1 MNLTQN
7 PITVSYMRTMP
18 TADASY
24 AKSYVRYHTCVRCLR
39 QMHLT
44 QNLIYSIITHAPN
57 GPYQHAHATVLP
69 YVRQTTYASPSGTV
83 PARARHRITTRT
95 PNDVRVT
102 QWYRTSTRTPPYY
115 HAYAKRR
122 TRHPMVPYQHAHAT
136 VSPRVRQTTYA
147 SPNGTVPL
155 RARHRITT
163 RTPNDVRVT
172 QWYRTITRTPPYYH
186 AYAIPIDASATQ
198 MYRCVRQC
206 NGARCV
212 PPSLTDPP
220 PAERKPR
227 RLPLN
232 AAADPLFPSEPPH
245 LPSERAAPTTA
256 LLFQT
261 KTFDGPLP
269 TQLRTPSRREGGHL
283 QQRRTPSR
291 REGGHLQQRRI
302 PSQRSCGLP
311 PAERADNAAVDPP
324 PPPLAGP
331 FTHTPFST
339 SRIQH
344 LLFFLQRLVGRMVS
358 VSGFASTRQFPTQH
372 ANATN
377 NQRQFPTQRANATNN
392 QRQFPTQHA
401 NATFN
406 QRKPPSPCIFC
417 DNDHWNEE
425 CRKYSTIQQRREV
438 LRTKALCFKCLKNKH
453 QASNCPQPK
462 RCFKCKQPHPT
473 ALCYAVEKPPNQI
486 TAAMF
491 GQTQQNVSITIQ
503 AESNEPT
510 ASTSQMCNAVKG
522 SDTRALLMTATSTVF
537 NPAQPHLSM
546 TAAIFIDPS
555 SHRSFISAKTSQL
568 LDLPVVHTEE
578 CHLTSFGEREPKRYI
593 SDLVKLGFLCTSG
606 EKLIF
611 NLNAMKFLVN
621 DMPMIQLSELDK
633 TELRQQKL
641 NPPHEQPQPDI
652 MLGIDVWHELQ
663 VQPIEK
669 LPSGFTLCRSK
680 IGKILS
686 GSGRIEM
693 HQASNVTFVLS
704 VHGTEQEEANQ
715 SVTFESTNDET
726 EVFTSEDD
734 FKKDEQLNNFFGLN
748 LIGMDDTS
756 TPIDQ
761 DHVMIH
767 FKKNLTFVNNRYQ
780 VALPWNDRVDALPSN
795 IHQAK
800 ARLISLIKKL
810 RSLNLI
816 DEYQAILDEQVQ
828 KSVIEYIGP
837 PESPSSAWPVHFL
850 PHRAVIR
857 TDKATTKTRIVMD
870 ASAKPKNCPSAPSLN
885 DCLYTGPQLLKDL
898 TGILLRFRQMEHVIL
913 ADIEKAFLQLGIRH
927 ADRDAC
933 RFIWLNNPETAELNP
948 IDHSELRIYR
958 FCRVSFGLT
967 VSPFLLNATI
977 REHLALFDSDLPRR
991 IEENLYVDNIMFDAK
1006 PTEKLKDLVTQAK
1019 TIFEAAGMKL
1029 REFYGSNIEELKK
1042 LQPDDLAKD
1051 LEDNK
1056 VLGIRWKPKHNRLI
1070 FKLPIFEGN
1079 ITKRT
1084 ILSQI
1089 AKVYDPLG
1097 LMSPVLLPAKLILQV
1112 QNLNPKWDDEL
1123 PANISKDWLKL
1134 MAQWLDRG
1142 EAITIEFPRHI
1153 QAIDSVEFHCFCDAS
1168 KYGMGIAVYQK
1179 AKTTIMKDECNL
1191 IYAKSLVKPIK
1202 VAAHDGTIPKLELQA
1217 LTLGVKAVKFIQ
1229 AQIKF
1234 AVHQVIMWTD
1244 SQCSVERLRDNKR
1257 QDRFVANRLQ
1267 KIREANFQ
1275 VRHVRTDSNPADM
1288 ASRGTDPQCLRT
1300 SLLWHFG
1307 PLWLSKADKWPES
1320 NAIYRPGDEIQEVE
1334 EPPIVEMT
1342 TNVQVEE
1349 PLKPSICFERLSNWN
1364 RLKAT
1369 AAYAMRFIAKLRALK
1384 NGTIKDEHHNNGTLT
1399 VAQLQQAEKWI
1410 LREAQRLHP
1419 PSNDQ
1424 IRELQLFQQEGIW
1437 RCGGRL
1443 EEAPDLPYN
1452 SKHPIFL
1459 PPQAWITKL
1468 IIRHYDK
1475 QLKHCGPRILLSTL
1489 REKFWIPR
1497 GRRVIMQLLTSPQ
1510 HGCLKYRR
1518 ERVKPYEYPEAPDL
1532 PKDRVSEARP
1542 FDKTGV
1548 DYFNPLKVKQ
1558 GNEVVKIYV
1567 ALFTC
1572 LSIRA
1577 IHLEVAEDYSA
1588 EAFLRAFRRFTA
1600 SRGVPSLI
1608 MSDQGTNFVAGAKV
1622 IKEKW
1627 TGTLMPEERQQQM
1640 AHSGISWI
1648 FNTAYA
1654 PWRGGIWERLVGIT
1668 KNALRRTIGR
1678 HLLTL
1683 DEFGTML
1690 CEIESIIN
1698 NRPLTF
1704 ESDQEPI
1711 KVLRPINF
1719 LIPYSKAVNNFP
1731 IIDDD
1736 TNDPTYEPNPKNRDK
1751 MVATLRHVNARLNKF
1766 WEVWR
1771 QDYLLS
1777 LRERDNQQKGTTG
1790 LQIPNDGDIVIV
1802 EDDQVPRS
1810 LWSLARIEKVLIGKD
1825 GRARSALLRINGKLD
1840 PEIPEQPIQAVHSF
1854 IASVMDDSVSLA
1866 GSDDESQQ
1874 PRPKERFII
1883 PKRRSAL
1890 LRPIGQQQTIADQ
1903 QGSSKATTQA
1913 IEESREVQKA
1923 PRHEQIEHEQRM
1935 VKKSQQEANR
1945 HLQPEKQQ
1953 RKEIQEVSQSTT
1965 EEQQREAERQQI
1977 ERQQNDEQRAN
1988 NQQTRSKA
1996 WQELAR
2002 QFDYDLMDQPDPT
2015 EKPPEETD
2023 QPTKSKQ
2030 QAAKDKGLERHRIG
2044 RKKTIDMQ
2052 EKRQRPRDE
2061 WPEEKETLL
2070 NYVQRIYGPENW
2082 TSAWQRGRVLRELHE
2097 LEDQGRWMIHHKSDG
2112 LQLSVSRMYG
2122 GKRPFAE
2129 FRFVEGGYYSHMV
2142 PEDVIFL
2149 QAVPTEEQPKIITI
2163 DDSTAPATNTE
2174 QTKRPP
2180 KPQQP
2185 QSPKLEEYRMADS
2198 KPNTHSQFNLFE
2210 PCDNTHT
2217 TCAKTA
2223 TYGTALQLADTQH
2236 ELASGRDLGGARTY
2250 IQADTTVE
2258 EVAQMFYQQQVADCG
2273 RQIARDQHLA
2283 EVINVWRN
2291 SCDRFGELYNQ
2302 PAHKQVKFRP
2312 ITTESEQQSG
2322 YGEWIKR
2329 LNNRTAEI
2337 FSKARTKA
2345 QHPTYLN
2352 YNCTTILIGD
2362 NVAEVFK
2369 PLFYDAKWFTHFPA
2383 DEFRLIPGPK
2393 VKHLIFAYQA
2403 TADNM
2408 AAQIAPMLHRFMR
2421 SEIETTL
2428 ILAKDD
2434 SAQWISNKKYL
2445 IDVTRELKA
2454 GFFVF
2459 NREIGEARRIANRI
2473 KQTMPEPMELD
2484 QEPGTSTSTS
2494 SARPGPSKSQQV
2506 ISSLMLIS
2514 LLCLLF
2520 IGSAQGQPIRQ
2531 KRIAEIKAWHG
2542 GHLYNFLNIF
2552 TERDKRTATKHS
2564 PYVQRYMPGQP
2575 RQRQCHGPWTTEQLQ
2590 RTNHAHNNGHA
2601 QESKE
2606 GRDVF
2611 WCSNHGSTLW
2621 ELKGPENSP
2630 FCRPPPALTAQW
2642 TPLTIMLYTKIHRPE
2657 PIATAWHCFIK
2668 TTTETYYTN
2677 IVGDKFVEV
2686 NKEFPLVSKRL
2697 CQRMAHQQ
2705 ECPLAKTEMH
2715 HDNSNHIWATN
2726 DQLQVDFPGPITG
2739 LFKGKQTSSATNCF
2753 AQPATLFVKWHSL
2766 QLLSPIHRADHCNYA
2781 SDYCQLQ
2788 DNSSLIW
2795 TSACPND
2802 NCFIRHH
2809 HERPH
2814 KSETKRA
2821 TRATRFAAFS
2831 CSTCHNM
2838 ALSQLYLKE
2847 CQRNVRVS
2855 NPTLQARK
2863 LLKRENLQARWI
2875 SETTIEVFPC
2885 VPISLSNISYRTTK
2899 DCYKFIPVT
2908 IHLPNAT
2915 RDAFLDP
2922 KMRIL
2927 SLISKIASCSPFRY
2941 HHLQVQQNP
2950 NLWVRIDSR
2959 NGNVQR
2965 LAQTVIH
2972 ELYETILNKT
2982 DNDLDLH
2989 PLIFHQWQLDN
3000 DTDFANFPHIDEFED
3015 SEEFKSKL
3023 EQHTTQRTEAL
3034 GALPG
3039 GIEGWTIRW
3048 LQERLQEA
3056 IQWWIRLASAYSTFL
3071 LCRDVSLPCLIAYF
3085 LNPIR
3090 ITLMTLL
3097 GFRPKNQSTPQIQPQ
3112 YEGMPL
3118 REMPSTPIR
3127 RKRRELPE
3135 QSTPPIRL
3143 DATTATA
3150 SFRTRARAH
3159 SATEDTPF
3167 GRLRP
3172 MKLADD

>member
-1 MNLTQN
+1 
-7 PITVSYMRTMP
+7 
-18 TADASY
+18 
-24 AKSYVRYHTCVRCLR
+24 
-39 QMHLT
+39 
-44 QNLIYSIITHAPN
+44 
-57 GPYQHAHATVLP
+57 
-69 YVRQTTYASPSGTV
+69 
-83 PARARHRITTRT
+83 
-95 PNDVRVT
+95 
-102 QWYRTSTRTPPYY
+102 
-115 HAYAKRR
+115 
-122 TRHPMVPYQHAHAT
+122 
-136 VSPRVRQTTYA
+136 
-147 SPNGTVPL
+147 
-155 RARHRITT
+155 
-163 RTPNDVRVT
+163 
-172 QWYRTITRTPPYYH
+172 
-186 AYAIPIDASATQ
+186 
-198 MYRCVRQC
+198 
-206 NGARCV
+206 
-212 PPSLTDPP
+212 
-220 PAERKPR
+220 
-227 RLPLN
+227 
-232 AAADPLFPSEPPH
+232 
-245 LPSERAAPTTA
+245 
-256 LLFQT
+256 
-261 KTFDGPLP
+261 
-269 TQLRTPSRREGGHL
+269 
-283 QQRRTPSR
+283 
-291 REGGHLQQRRI
+291 
-302 PSQRSCGLP
+302 
-311 PAERADNAAVDPP
+311 
-324 PPPLAGP
+324 
-331 FTHTPFST
+331 
-339 SRIQH
+339 
-344 LLFFLQRLVGRMVS
+344 
-358 VSGFASTRQFPTQH
+358 
-372 ANATN
+372 
-377 NQRQFPTQRANATNN
+377 
-392 QRQFPTQHA
+392 
-401 NATFN
+401 
-406 QRKPPSPCIFC
+406 
-417 DNDHWNEE
+417 
-425 CRKYSTIQQRREV
+425 
-438 LRTKALCFKCLKNKH
+438 
-453 QASNCPQPK
+453 
-462 RCFKCKQPHPT
+462 
-473 ALCYAVEKPPNQI
+473 
-486 TAAMF
+486 
-491 GQTQQNVSITIQ
+491 
-503 AESNEPT
+503 
-510 ASTSQMCNAVKG
+510 
-522 SDTRALLMTATSTVF
+522 
-537 NPAQPHLSM
+537 
-546 TAAIFIDPS
+546 
-555 SHRSFISAKTSQL
+555 
-568 LDLPVVHTEE
+568 
-578 CHLTSFGEREPKRYI
+578 
-593 SDLVKLGFLCTSG
+593 
-606 EKLIF
+606 
-611 NLNAMKFLVN
+611 
-621 DMPMIQLSELDK
+621 
-633 TELRQQKL
+633 
-641 NPPHEQPQPDI
+641 
-652 MLGIDVWHELQ
+652 
-663 VQPIEK
+663 
-669 LPSGFTLCRSK
+669 
-680 IGKILS
+680 
-686 GSGRIEM
+686 
-693 HQASNVTFVLS
+693 
-704 VHGTEQEEANQ
+704 
-715 SVTFESTNDET
+715 
-726 EVFTSEDD
+726 
-734 FKKDEQLNNFFGLN
+734 
-748 LIGMDDTS
+748 
-756 TPIDQ
+756 
-761 DHVMIH
+761 
-767 FKKNLTFVNNRYQ
+767 
-780 VALPWNDRVDALPSN
+780 
-795 IHQAK
+795 
-800 ARLISLIKKL
+800 
-810 RSLNLI
+810 
-816 DEYQAILDEQVQ
+816 
-828 KSVIEYIGP
+828 
-837 PESPSSAWPVHFL
+837 
-850 PHRAVIR
+850 
-857 TDKATTKTRIVMD
+857 
-870 ASAKPKNCPSAPSLN
+870 
-885 DCLYTGPQLLKDL
+885 
-898 TGILLRFRQMEHVIL
+898 
-913 ADIEKAFLQLGIRH
+913 
-927 ADRDAC
+927 
-933 RFIWLNNPETAELNP
+933 
-948 IDHSELRIYR
+948 
-958 FCRVSFGLT
+958 
-967 VSPFLLNATI
+967 
-977 REHLALFDSDLPRR
+977 
-991 IEENLYVDNIMFDAK
+991 
-1006 PTEKLKDLVTQAK
+1006 
-1019 TIFEAAGMKL
+1019 MKL
-1029 REFYGSNIEELKK
+1029 REFYGSNIEELRK

-1051 LEDNK
+1051 LEDN
-1056 VLGIRWKPKHNRLI
+1056 
-1070 FKLPIFEGN
+1070 KLPIFEGN

-1097 LMSPVLLPAKLILQV
+1097 LMSPVLLPAKLILQEV

-1153 QAIDSVEFHCFCDAS
+1153 QVIDSVEFHCFCDAS

-1234 AVHQVIMWTD
+1234 ADHQVIMWTD

-1288 ASRGTDPQCLRT
+1288 ASRGADPQCLRT
-1300 SLLWHFG
+1300 SLLWRFG

-1320 NAIYRPGDEIQEVE
+1320 NVIYRPGDEIQEVE

-1349 PLKPSICFERLSNWN
+1349 QFTPSICFERLSNWN

-1410 LREAQRLHP
+1410 WREAQRLHL
-1419 PSNDQ
+1419 PSNNQ
-1424 IRELQLFQQEGIW
+1424 
-1437 RCGGRL
+1437 
-1443 EEAPDLPYN
+1443 
-1452 SKHPIFL
+1452 
-1459 PPQAWITKL
+1459 
-1468 IIRHYDK
+1468 
-1475 QLKHCGPRILLSTL
+1475 
-1489 REKFWIPR
+1489 
-1497 GRRVIMQLLTSPQ
+1497 MLT
-1510 HGCLKYRR
+1510 
-1518 ERVKPYEYPEAPDL
+1518 
-1532 PKDRVSEARP
+1532 
-1542 FDKTGV
+1542 F
-1548 DYFNPLKVKQ
+1548 
-1558 GNEVVKIYV
+1558 
-1567 ALFTC
+1567 
-1572 LSIRA
+1572 
-1577 IHLEVAEDYSA
+1577 
-1588 EAFLRAFRRFTA
+1588 
-1600 SRGVPSLI
+1600 
-1608 MSDQGTNFVAGAKV
+1608 
-1622 IKEKW
+1622 
-1627 TGTLMPEERQQQM
+1627 
-1640 AHSGISWI
+1640 
-1648 FNTAYA
+1648 
-1654 PWRGGIWERLVGIT
+1654 
-1668 KNALRRTIGR
+1668 
-1678 HLLTL
+1678 
-1683 DEFGTML
+1683 DEFGTIL
-1690 CEIESIIN
+1690 CAIKSIIN
-1698 NRPLTF
+1698 NRPPKF
-1704 ESDQEPI
+1704 ESDQEGI
-1711 KVLRPINF
+1711 K
-1719 LIPYSKAVNNFP
+1719 
-1731 IIDDD
+1731 
-1736 TNDPTYEPNPKNRDK
+1736 NDPTYEPNPTHPIKI
-1751 MVATLRHVNARLNKF
+1751 VATLRQ
-1766 WEVWR
+1766 E
-1771 QDYLLS
+1771 
-1777 LRERDNQQKGTTG
+1777 
-1790 LQIPNDGDIVIV
+1790 
-1802 EDDQVPRS
+1802 
-1810 LWSLARIEKVLIGKD
+1810 KD
-1825 GRARSALLRINGKLD
+1825 GRARSALLKINGKLRDRAINQLYNLELD
-1840 PEIPEQPIQAVHSF
+1840 PVIPEQQIQTVHSF

-1890 LRPIGQQQTIADQ
+1890 LRPIGQQQSPLQGQHKRRKQLQDSGLRKLFQAIADQ

-1953 RKEIQEVSQSTT
+1953 RNEIQEVPQSTT

-1988 NQQTRSKA
+1988 NQQTRNKA

-2015 EKPPEETD
+2015 EKQPEETD

-2044 RKKTIDMQ
+2044 RKKTIRHAREATAAKGRMARG
-2052 EKRQRPRDE
+2052 KRNTAQLP
-2061 WPEEKETLL
+2061 
-2070 NYVQRIYGPENW
+2070 
-2082 TSAWQRGRVLRELHE
+2082 WQRGRVLRELHE

-2142 PEDVIFL
+2142 PEDVIFR
-2149 QAVPTEEQPKIITI
+2149 QAVPTEEQPEIITI
-2163 DDSTAPATNTE
+2163 DDTSAPAPNTE
-2174 QTKRPP
+2174 QTKHPP
-2180 KPQQP
+2180 KPQRP
-2185 QSPKLEEYRMADS
+2185 QSPKLEEYRMANS
-2198 KPNTHSQFNLFE
+2198 KPNTLSQFNLFE

-2223 TYGTALQLADTQH
+2223 TYGSTAGNRFQMEEFQNFRANNFFEALLFNWLTRNMNLPAEEIWAAH
-2236 ELASGRDLGGARTY
+2236 EGY

-2258 EVAQMFYQQQVADCG
+2258 EVAQMFYQQQVADSG

-2322 YGEWIKR
+2322 YGEWIER

-2434 SAQWISNKKYL
+2434 NNQWISNKKYL

-2494 SARPGPSKSQQV
+2494 SARPGPSTSQQV

-2514 LLCLLF
+2514 LLCFLF

-2542 GHLYNFLNIF
+2542 GHLFNFLNIF
-2552 TERDKRTATKHS
+2552 TERDKRTATTTQMTTTTS
-2564 PYVQRYMPGQP
+2564 PPHTTATTTKTRSWPTKATTRP
-2575 RQRQCHGPWTTEQLQ
+2575 NAWTTTTTPMPRTMDYRTTTAYRSQQ
-2590 RTNHAHNNGHA
+2590 RPRPGIKLIRWPKSPITT
-2601 QESKE
+2601 EE

-2642 TPLTIMLYTKIHRPE
+2642 TPLTIRLYTKIHRPE

-2715 HDNSNHIWATN
+2715 HDNNNHIWATN

-2781 SDYCQLQ
+2781 SEYCQLQ

-2802 NCFIRHH
+2802 NCFMCDFQEAEEIQGEFTKLNGQSTAFWISDDRQKALTFTETHAVQACDG
-2809 HERPH
+2809 RQIVL
-2814 KSETKRA
+2814 SEQNFGIPKEQYDIIMSDH
-2821 TRATRFAAFS
+2821 TRARRNVQPEQLASQLSAAQLA
-2831 CSTCHNM
+2831 TTM

-2863 LLKRENLQARWI
+2863 LLKRENLQAQWI

-2908 IHLPNAT
+2908 IHLPNT
-2915 RDAFLDP
+2915 TQDAFLDP
-2922 KMRIL
+2922 EMRIL
-2927 SLISKIASCSPFRY
+2927 SLISKIASCSQFRY
-2941 HHLQVQQNP
+2941 HHLQVQQKP
-2950 NLWVRIDSR
+2950 NLWVRIDSK

-2965 LAQTVIH
+2965 LAQTAIH

-3000 DTDFANFPHIDEFED
+3000 DTNFANFPHIDEFED
-3015 SEEFKSKL
+3015 SEDFKTKL
-3023 EQHTTQRTEAL
+3023 EQQTTQRAEAL

-3071 LCRDVSLPCLIAYF
+3071 LCRDVILPCLIAYF

-3090 ITLMTLL
+3090 ITLMTLI
-3097 GFRPKNQSTPQIQPQ
+3097 GFRPKNHPTPQIQPQ
-3112 YEGMPL
+3112 YEDMPL

-3127 RKRRELPE
+3127 RKRRQLPE
-3135 QSTPPIRL
+3135 QTTPPIRL
-3143 DATTATA
+3143 DTTTATA

>member
-1 MNLTQN
+1 MAAPIQQKLGAALKVLSRSRTAAELNIQADQSASNLENALNFEIQLEKVQKDAKTIDIFLDDVREALTAWADLLRKLPALERDPAEADFNKFEKKERINDKVDEAALKLRDLRDLIGTLTFQARLFRSKADKEERDAQIAHAQATQHTTQQQTTKTPSFTPPFYQFQ
-7 PITVSYMRTMP
+7 PIQLDKFFGNKRKWPEFYESF
-18 TADASY
+18 
-24 AKSYVRYHTCVRCLR
+24 KSA
-39 QMHLT
+39 
-44 QNLIYSIITHAPN
+44 IGTHALSKAEKFNLLRNLLGGEARELVAGFRLEDNNYDTALQLLKDTYGAPDEHIRALHFELAN
-57 GPYQHAHATVLP
+57 LKPCKNLRDTKEFLLQLERLTRELNNSGEDIEGPPTFLMLEKKL
-69 YVRQTTYASPSGTV
+69 
-83 PARARHRITTRT
+83 T
-95 PNDVRVT
+95 P
-102 QWYRTSTRTPPYY
+102 
-115 HAYAKRR
+115 
-122 TRHPMVPYQHAHAT
+122 
-136 VSPRVRQTTYA
+136 
-147 SPNGTVPL
+147 GFL
-155 RARHRITT
+155 
-163 RTPNDVRVT
+163 
-172 QWYRTITRTPPYYH
+172 RTILTKKGENPAHWNTTKFRDVLNE
-186 AYAIPIDASATQ
+186 AVRKETQ
-198 MYRCVRQC
+198 IQEVMGEY
-206 NGARCV
+206 
-212 PPSLTDPP
+212 
-220 PAERKPR
+220 
-227 RLPLN
+227 
-232 AAADPLFPSEPPH
+232 
-245 LPSERAAPTTA
+245 
-256 LLFQT
+256 
-261 KTFDGPLP
+261 
-269 TQLRTPSRREGGHL
+269 GHSQ
-283 QQRRTPSR
+283 QQRPQPQKPNFSASKFRDRAPIP
-291 REGGHLQQRRI
+291 QQR
-302 PSQRSCGLP
+302 
-311 PAERADNAAVDPP
+311 ERTFITSAVDDNHKRLHGRQPQYRP
-324 PPPLAGP
+324 QQQRPRAPQ
-331 FTHTPFST
+331 TQQRNSHTFNNRT
-339 SRIQH
+339 
-344 LLFFLQRLVGRMVS
+344 
-358 VSGFASTRQFPTQH
+358 QFPTQ
-372 ANATN
+372 
-377 NQRQFPTQRANATNN
+377 Q
-392 QRQFPTQHA
+392 A

-417 DNDHWNEE
+417 GNDHWNEE
-425 CRKYSTIQQRREV
+425 CRKFSTIQQRREV
-438 LRTKALCFKCLKNKH
+438 LRTKALCFKCLKSNH
-453 QASNCPQPK
+453 QAGNCPQPK

-473 ALCYAVEKPPNQI
+473 ALCHGDSKPPNQI

-491 GQTQQNVSITIQ
+491 GQPQQNVPSTSQ
-503 AESNEPT
+503 AESNEPS
-510 ASTSQMCNAVKG
+510 ASASQMCNAVNE

-537 NPAQPHLSM
+537 NPARPHLSM
-546 TAAIFIDPS
+546 IAAIFVDPG
-555 SHRSFISAKTSQL
+555 SHRSFISEKAAEL
-568 LDLPVVHTEE
+568 MDLPVVHTEE

-641 NPPHEQPQPDI
+641 NPPHEQRQPDI

-693 HQASNVTFVLS
+693 HQTPNVTFVMS
-704 VHGTEQEEANQ
+704 VHGTDQEGANQ
-715 SVTFESTNDET
+715 SVTFESTKEDK

-734 FKKDEQLNNFFGLN
+734 VKKDEQLNNFFGLN

-756 TPIDQ
+756 TPTDQ
-761 DHVMIH
+761 DQVMVY

-800 ARLISLIKKL
+800 ARLVSLIKKL

-828 KSVIEYIGP
+828 QSVIEYIGP
-837 PESPSSAWPVHFL
+837 PESPSSAWPLHFL

-857 TDKATTKTRIVMD
+857 ADKATTKIRIVMD

-885 DCLYTGPQLLKDL
+885 DCLHTGPQLLKDL
-898 TGILLRFRQMEHVIL
+898 TGILLRFRRMEHVIL
-913 ADIEKAFLQLGIRH
+913 ADIEKASLQLGIRYV
-927 ADRDAC
+927 DRDAC

-967 VSPFLLNATI
+967 VSPFLLNATL
-977 REHLALFDSDLPRR
+977 REHLALFDSDLARR

-1006 PTEKLKDLVTQAK
+1006 PTEKLQDLVTQAK

-1042 LQPDDLAKD
+1042 LQPDDLAND

-1070 FKLPIFEGN
+1070 FKLPIFEGK

-1097 LMSPVLLPAKLILQV
+1097 LMSPVLLPAKLILQEV

-1123 PANISKDWLKL
+1123 PSNICKDWLKL

-1142 EAITIEFPRHI
+1142 EPVTIEFPRHI

-1168 KYGMGIAVYQK
+1168 KYGMGISVYQK
-1179 AKTTIMKDECNL
+1179 AKTTIRKDECNL

-1217 LTLGVKAVKFIQ
+1217 LTLGVKAVKFVQ

-1234 AVHQVIMWTD
+1234 ADQQVIMWTD

-1288 ASRGTDPQCLRT
+1288 ASRGTDPQCLRS
-1300 SLLWHFG
+1300 SLLWRFG
-1307 PLWLSKADKWPES
+1307 PIWLSKADKWPES
-1320 NAIYRPGDEIQEVE
+1320 NVIYRPGDEIQEVE
-1334 EPPIVEMT
+1334 EPPIVKMT

-1349 PLKPSICFERLSNWN
+1349 QFKPSIQFERISNWN

-1369 AAYAMRFIAKLRALK
+1369 ATYAMRLISKLRALK
-1384 NGTIKDEHHNNGTLT
+1384 NGTIKDEHHSNGTLT

-1410 LREAQRLHP
+1410 WREAQRLHL
-1419 PSNDQ
+1419 PSNNQ
-1424 IRELQLFQQEGIW
+1424 M
-1437 RCGGRL
+1437 
-1443 EEAPDLPYN
+1443 
-1452 SKHPIFL
+1452 
-1459 PPQAWITKL
+1459 
-1468 IIRHYDK
+1468 
-1475 QLKHCGPRILLSTL
+1475 LS
-1489 REKFWIPR
+1489 F
-1497 GRRVIMQLLTSPQ
+1497 
-1510 HGCLKYRR
+1510 
-1518 ERVKPYEYPEAPDL
+1518 
-1532 PKDRVSEARP
+1532 
-1542 FDKTGV
+1542 
-1548 DYFNPLKVKQ
+1548 
-1558 GNEVVKIYV
+1558 
-1567 ALFTC
+1567 
-1572 LSIRA
+1572 
-1577 IHLEVAEDYSA
+1577 
-1588 EAFLRAFRRFTA
+1588 
-1600 SRGVPSLI
+1600 
-1608 MSDQGTNFVAGAKV
+1608 
-1622 IKEKW
+1622 
-1627 TGTLMPEERQQQM
+1627 
-1640 AHSGISWI
+1640 
-1648 FNTAYA
+1648 
-1654 PWRGGIWERLVGIT
+1654 
-1668 KNALRRTIGR
+1668 
-1678 HLLTL
+1678 
-1683 DEFGTML
+1683 DEFGTIL
-1690 CEIESIIN
+1690 CTIKSIIN
-1698 NRPLTF
+1698 IVHSNSNRIKKRSKCCAQSTCQSSMTTQTTERTNQIRHI
-1704 ESDQEPI
+1704 ESQFWQHCTLGKTEE
-1711 KVLRPINF
+1711 R
-1719 LIPYSKAVNNFP
+1719 AV
-1731 IIDDD
+1731 
-1736 TNDPTYEPNPKNRDK
+1736 
-1751 MVATLRHVNARLNKF
+1751 
-1766 WEVWR
+1766 
-1771 QDYLLS
+1771 
-1777 LRERDNQQKGTTG
+1777 
-1790 LQIPNDGDIVIV
+1790 
-1802 EDDQVPRS
+1802 
-1810 LWSLARIEKVLIGKD
+1810 
-1825 GRARSALLRINGKLD
+1825 
-1840 PEIPEQPIQAVHSF
+1840 PEQPIQQVHCL
-1854 IASVMDDSVSLA
+1854 IASIMEDSVSLA
-1866 GSDDESQQ
+1866 GSDDEEQR
-1874 PRPKERFII
+1874 PRNPEDFKI

-1890 LRPIGQQQTIADQ
+1890 LRPIGQQQSPLQGQHKRRKQLHDSGLLKLFHAISEQ
-1903 QGSSKATTQA
+1903 QGSSKATIQA
-1913 IEESREVQKA
+1913 IAENREVRKA
-1923 PRHEQIEHEQRM
+1923 PQHEQIEHEQQM
-1935 VKKSQQEANR
+1935 VQKAQKEAKR
-1945 HLQPEKQQ
+1945 HLRTEQHEREMPQPQ
-1953 RKEIQEVSQSTT
+1953 R

-1977 ERQQNDEQRAN
+1977 ERQQNDEQRAT
-1988 NQQTRSKA
+1988 NQQAHSKA
-1996 WQELAR
+1996 WQELAQ

-2015 EKPPEETD
+2015 EKHAEETD
-2023 QPTKSKQ
+2023 HPTKSKQ
-2030 QAAKDKGLERHRIG
+2030 QSAKDKELERHRIG

-2061 WPEEKETLL
+2061 WPEENETLL
-2070 NYVQRIYGPENW
+2070 SYVQRIYGPENW

-2097 LEDQGRWMIHHKSDG
+2097 LEDQGRWMIHHKTDR
-2112 LQLSVSRMYG
+2112 LQLSVSRLYG

-2129 FRFVEGGYYSHMV
+2129 FRF
-2142 PEDVIFL
+2142 
-2149 QAVPTEEQPKIITI
+2149 AVPTEEPEIITLDDTPTTEKTATDNAKQPKQPKTSAPTI
-2163 DDSTAPATNTE
+2163 
-2174 QTKRPP
+2174 
-2180 KPQQP
+2180 
-2185 QSPKLEEYRMADS
+2185 EEYRMADP
-2198 KPNTHSQFNLFE
+2198 KPNNFNEFNLFE
-2210 PCDNTHT
+2210 PCDDSHT

-2223 TYGTALQLADTQH
+2223 TYGSIAGNRFQ
-2236 ELASGRDLGGARTY
+2236 
-2250 IQADTTVE
+2250 VE
-2258 EVAQMFYQQQVADCG
+2258 EFNNCRATNFFQALIFNWLTRNMNLPADEIWAAHDNYTQLNAVTEEIAKKFHQQQVVSKG
-2273 RQIARDQHLA
+2273 RQIGRDQHLT

-2312 ITTESEQQSG
+2312 IIPEKEQPTD
-2322 YGEWIKR
+2322 YEEWIER

-2337 FSKARTKA
+2337 LTKARAKV
-2345 QHPTYLN
+2345 QHPTFLN

-2393 VKHLIFAYQA
+2393 VKHMIFAYQA

-2408 AAQIAPMLHRFMR
+2408 AAQIAPMLHRFLR
-2421 SEIETTL
+2421 SDIEITL
-2428 ILAKDD
+2428 IVAKDD
-2434 SAQWISNKKYL
+2434 NAQWINNKKYL
-2445 IDVTRELKA
+2445 IDITRELKA

-2459 NREIGEARRIANRI
+2459 NREMGEARQIANRI
-2473 KQTMPEPMELD
+2473 RQAIPEPMDLE
-2484 QEPGTSTSTS
+2484 QEPGPSSSTNTSRQGPSTS
-2494 SARPGPSKSQQV
+2494 RQV

-2514 LLCLLF
+2514 MFCLLF
-2520 IGSAQGQPIRQ
+2520 TGTAQGLPSRQ
-2531 KRIAEIKAWHG
+2531 KRITQVKAWHG
-2542 GHLYNFLNIF
+2542 GHVSNFLNIF
-2552 TERDKRTATKHS
+2552 TERDRRASTKYSPYSEPINKSADTDNSAMDNDTTHRNHKSATHNDNNRDYNDHTHNKLANQINHTANRTHNHDNANAMVNGPPNDNGIAGTATTTAPSRNQIDSLAQEHNHNRKRTRRLLARKT
-2564 PYVQRYMPGQP
+2564 
-2575 RQRQCHGPWTTEQLQ
+2575 
-2590 RTNHAHNNGHA
+2590 
-2601 QESKE
+2601 
-2606 GRDVF
+2606 
-2611 WCSNHGSTLW
+2611 
-2621 ELKGPENSP
+2621 P

-2642 TPLTIMLYTKIHRPE
+2642 TPLTITLYTKIHRPE
-2657 PIATAWHCFIK
+2657 PIATAWHCSIK
-2668 TTTETYYTN
+2668 TTTENYYTN
-2677 IVGDKFVEV
+2677 IVGDKFIEI

-2715 HDNSNHIWATN
+2715 HDDNNHIWATN

-2781 SDYCQLQ
+2781 SEYCQLQ

-2802 NCFIRHH
+2802 NCFMCDFQEAEEIHG
-2809 HERPH
+2809 EFT
-2814 KSETKRA
+2814 KLSGQTTAFWISEDRQKALTFTETHAVQACDGRQIVLSEQNFGIPKEQYDIIMSNH
-2821 TRATRFAAFS
+2821 TRARRNVQPEQLASQLSAAQLA
-2831 CSTCHNM
+2831 TTM

-2922 KMRIL
+2922 EMRIL

-3000 DTDFANFPHIDEFED
+3000 DTDFASLPHIDEFED
-3015 SEEFKSKL
+3015 SEEFKNKL
-3023 EQHTTQRTEAL
+3023 EQQTTQRAEAL

-3039 GIEGWTIRW
+3039 GIEGWTIKW

-3071 LCRDVSLPCLIAYF
+3071 LCRDVILPCLIAYF

-3090 ITLMTLL
+3090 ITLMTLI
-3097 GFRPKNQSTPQIQPQ
+3097 GFRPKNQTTHQIQAQ
-3112 YEGMPL
+3112 HEDMPL

-3127 RKRRELPE
+3127 RKRRQLPE

-3143 DATTATA
+3143 DTTTGTA